1 MMRFRTL
8 VSVVGLLL
16 LAGAQPL
23 LAQPGYQTDFPIEE
37 FAARRHSIMD
47 SIGTGALALLQG
59 QAAVEGFYVFRQT
72 NDFYYLTGLEVPH
85 AYLLIDGTS
94 RQSTLYLAHRNA
106 GRERN
111 EGKVYSAEDADE
123 VKRLTGVD
131 RVEPIEALMRDFI
144 WSYLVRLPNPILFT
158 PFSPAE
164 GQYESRD
171 EILGGVAAHLADP
184 WDGASNRTTRFV
196 QLLRDRY
203 PQLALHDLSPALDAM
218 RLVKSNRE
226 IDLIRTASELAGL
239 GIMEAIRSTAP
250 GVMEY
255 QIDAA
260 ANVVF
265 SMNGARSEGYRSI
278 TAGGKNAWMGHYFH
292 NSAPLVAGDLVL
304 MDVAPDYRYYTS
316 DVARMWPVNGTYSK
330 DQRDMYGFIIA
341 YRNALLKHIRP
352 GVTPAQ
358 VMDEAAA
365 DMRPV
370 LDRIAFSKPIYRTA
384 CEKALAFR
392 GHLSHP
398 VGMAVHDVGVYR
410 NQTLKP
416 GMVFSIDPM
425 IWVDEETLYIRME
438 DVVVVT
444 ETGVENLSDNIPA
457 EMDELEAL
465 IREEGIVQLRPAV
478 FR

>member
-1 MMRFRTL
+1 
-8 VSVVGLLL
+8 
-16 LAGAQPL
+16 
-23 LAQPGYQTDFPIEE
+23 
-37 FAARRHSIMD
+37 
-47 SIGTGALALLQG
+47 
-59 QAAVEGFYVFRQT
+59 
-72 NDFYYLTGLEVPH
+72 
-85 AYLLIDGTS
+85 
-94 RQSTLYLAHRNA
+94 
-106 GRERN
+106 
-111 EGKVYSAEDADE
+111 
-123 VKRLTGVD
+123 
-131 RVEPIEALMRDFI
+131 MRDFI

>member
-1 MMRFRTL
+1 
-8 VSVVGLLL
+8 
-16 LAGAQPL
+16 
-23 LAQPGYQTDFPIEE
+23 
-37 FAARRHSIMD
+37 
-47 SIGTGALALLQG
+47 
-59 QAAVEGFYVFRQT
+59 
-72 NDFYYLTGLEVPH
+72 
-85 AYLLIDGTS
+85 
-94 RQSTLYLAHRNA
+94 
-106 GRERN
+106 
-111 EGKVYSAEDADE
+111 
-123 VKRLTGVD
+123 
-131 RVEPIEALMRDFI
+131 
-144 WSYLVRLPNPILFT
+144 
-158 PFSPAE
+158 
-164 GQYESRD
+164 
-171 EILGGVAAHLADP
+171 
-184 WDGASNRTTRFV
+184 
-196 QLLRDRY
+196 
-203 PQLALHDLSPALDAM
+203 
-218 RLVKSNRE
+218 
-226 IDLIRTASELAGL
+226 
-239 GIMEAIRSTAP
+239 
-250 GVMEY
+250 
-255 QIDAA
+255 
-260 ANVVF
+260 
-265 SMNGARSEGYRSI
+265 
-278 TAGGKNAWMGHYFH
+278 
-292 NSAPLVAGDLVL
+292 
-304 MDVAPDYRYYTS
+304 
-316 DVARMWPVNGTYSK
+316 
-330 DQRDMYGFIIA
+330 MYGFIIA